1 MKRKIFLIAMLVAM
15 AVSAEAQ
22 SKDPILIQNGFST
35 SGSMN
40 LYLETNDMNDIADA
54 DDGAKWHLEKKN
66 DVISF
71 WIDIPPMKL
80 YRISETRWTKDDAA
94 LVLNK
99 MDNDLR
105 MYIVANLQFRH
116 LQIIEYEKNKWLVHL
131 CSYTNE

>member
-99 MDNDLR
+99 MDNGLR

>member
-22 SKDPILIQNGFST
+22 SKDPILIQNGFGT

-40 LYLETNDMNDIADA
+40 LYLETNDMNDIAAA

-80 YRISETRWTKDDAA
+80 YRLSETRWTKDDVA

-99 MDNDLR
+99 MDNGLR